1 MPARATV
8 PVATIAAGQ
17 TLHRVHGA
25 SVPARW
31 YGRKDATWRWDDPER
46 HYGVLYL
53 GKSLTGPFA
62 ESLLRTP
69 ADRDVLWDR
78 VQQKRAA
85 TFVTT
90 RTVRLA
96 KLHGPGLAWFQTTAA
111 GVSADFDPAN
121 RRVAYTTTQRI
132 SALVHGTTTLDGIQY
147 RSRFDTDQ
155 ICGALFERADSA
167 IDLVSET
174 LPIGKDWTRKI
185 LKPRGYELIEL

>member
-1 MPARATV
+1 MVARATM

-31 YGRKDATWRWDDPER
+31 YGRKDATWRWDDPQGR
-46 HYGVLYL
+46 YGVLYL

-69 ADRDVLWDR
+69 ADRAVLWDR

-85 TFVTT
+85 AFVTT
-90 RTVRLA
+90 RTMRLA

-111 GVSADFDPAN
+111 GVSADFDPAIH
-121 RRVAYTTTQRI
+121 RDAYATTQTI
-132 SALVHGTTTLDGIQY
+132 SALVHAETALDGIQY
-147 RSRFDTDQ
+147 RSRIDTDQ
-155 ICGALFERADSA
+155 LCVALFERADSA
-167 IDLVSET
+167 IGLVTEN